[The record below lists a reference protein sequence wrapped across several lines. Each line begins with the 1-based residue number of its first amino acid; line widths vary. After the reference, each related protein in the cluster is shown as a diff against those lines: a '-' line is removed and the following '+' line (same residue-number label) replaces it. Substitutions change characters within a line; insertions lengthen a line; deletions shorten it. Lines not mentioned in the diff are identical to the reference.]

1 MKVRKAVIPAAGFGT
16 RMLPASK
23 SVPKE
28 MLPIY
33 DKPTLHHIVKEVV
46 DSGITDILI
55 IISKDKGSI
64 EDYFDVNFELEYE
77 LNKKSS
83 EISGEIHELSK
94 MANIYTIRQK
104 KKNGL
109 GDAIKYAES
118 FVGDEPFAILLGDD
132 IIYNTSDELPCIKQM
147 ADIYEKEETPVLGV
161 QEVSWDDVDKYGIVN
176 GVKTS
181 DRITEV
187 ESLVE
192 KPSREE
198 ATTNLAILGR
208 YIVTPDIFP
217 ILHETKPGKNNEI
230 QLTDALNKL
239 AEKRKMIAYDFI
251 GKRYDVGNKLG
262 FVKATVDFALHDL
275 SLIHISEPTRQCCT
289 SRMPSSA

>member
-83 EISGEIHELSK
+83 EISREIHELSK

-118 FVGDEPFAILLGDD
+118 FVGGEPFAILLGDD
-132 IIYNTSDELPCIKQM
+132 IIYNTSYELPCIKQM
-147 ADIYEKEETPVLGV
+147 ADIYEKEEAPVLGV
-161 QEVSWDDVDKYGIVN
+161 QEVSWEDVDKYGIVN

-262 FVKATVDFALHDL
+262 FVKATVDFALHDDKIKDEL
-275 SLIHISEPTRQCCT
+275 LKFLREK
-289 SRMPSSA
+289 

>member
-83 EISGEIHELSK
+83 EISREIHELSK

-147 ADIYEKEETPVLGV
+147 ADIYENEEAPVLGV

-262 FVKATVDFALHDL
+262 FVKATVDFALHDEKIKDEL
-275 SLIHISEPTRQCCT
+275 LEFLREK
-289 SRMPSSA
+289 

>member
-83 EISGEIHELSK
+83 QISREIHELSK

-192 KPSREE
+192 KPSRSE

-262 FVKATVDFALHDL
+262 FVKATVDFALHDEKIKDEL
-275 SLIHISEPTRQCCT
+275 LEFLREK
-289 SRMPSSA
+289 

>member
-1 MKVRKAVIPAAGFGT
+1 MKIRKAVIPAAGFGT

-118 FVGDEPFAILLGDD
+118 FVGNEPFAILLGDD

-147 ADIYEKEETPVLGV
+147 ADIYETEESPVLGV
-161 QEVSWDDVDKYGIVN
+161 QEVSWEDVDKYGIVN

-251 GKRYDVGNKLG
+251 GKRYDVGNKVG
-262 FVKATVDFALHDL
+262 FVKATVDFALNDEKIKDEL
-275 SLIHISEPTRQCCT
+275 LEFLREK
-289 SRMPSSA
+289 

>member
-83 EISGEIHELSK
+83 EISREIHELSK

-118 FVGDEPFAILLGDD
+118 FVGNEPFAILLGDD

-147 ADIYEKEETPVLGV
+147 ADIYEKEESPILGV
-161 QEVSWDDVDKYGIVN
+161 QEVSWEDVDKYGIVN

-262 FVKATVDFALHDL
+262 FVKATVDFALHDEKIKDEL
-275 SLIHISEPTRQCCT
+275 LEFLREK
-289 SRMPSSA
+289 

>member
-83 EISGEIHELSK
+83 EISREIHELSK

-147 ADIYEKEETPVLGV
+147 ADIYEREEAPVLGV

-192 KPSREE
+192 KPSRDE

-262 FVKATVDFALHDL
+262 FVKATVDFALHDDKIKDEL
-275 SLIHISEPTRQCCT
+275 LEFLREK
-289 SRMPSSA
+289 

>member
-1 MKVRKAVIPAAGFGT
+1 MKIRKAVIPAAGFGT

-83 EISGEIHELSK
+83 EISREIHELSK

-118 FVGDEPFAILLGDD
+118 FVGGEPFAILLGDD
-132 IIYNTSDELPCIKQM
+132 IIYNTSDEIPCIKQM

-262 FVKATVDFALHDL
+262 FVKATVDFALHDEKIKDEL
-275 SLIHISEPTRQCCT
+275 LEFLREK
-289 SRMPSSA
+289 

>member
-83 EISGEIHELSK
+83 EISREIHELSK

-192 KPSREE
+192 KPSRSE

-217 ILHETKPGKNNEI
+217 ILRETKPGKNNEI

-262 FVKATVDFALHDL
+262 FVKATVDFALNDDKIKDEL
-275 SLIHISEPTRQCCT
+275 LEFLREK
-289 SRMPSSA
+289 

>member
-1 MKVRKAVIPAAGFGT
+1 MKIRKAVIPAAGFGT

-83 EISGEIHELSK
+83 EISREIHELSK

-118 FVGDEPFAILLGDD
+118 FVGGEPFAILLGDD

-161 QEVSWDDVDKYGIVN
+161 QEVSWEDVDKYGIVN

-217 ILHETKPGKNNEI
+217 ILHETKPGKNNEV

-262 FVKATVDFALHDL
+262 FVKATVDFALHDDKIKDEL
-275 SLIHISEPTRQCCT
+275 LEFLREK
-289 SRMPSSA
+289 

>member
-83 EISGEIHELSK
+83 EISREIHELSK

-132 IIYNTSDELPCIKQM
+132 IIYNTSDEIPCIKQM
-147 ADIYEKEETPVLGV
+147 ADIYEAEETPVLGV

-192 KPSREE
+192 KPSRSE

-262 FVKATVDFALHDL
+262 FVKATVDFALHDEKIKDEL
-275 SLIHISEPTRQCCT
+275 LEFLREK
-289 SRMPSSA
+289 

>member
-83 EISGEIHELSK
+83 EISQEIHELSK

-118 FVGDEPFAILLGDD
+118 FVGGEPFAILLGDD

-161 QEVSWDDVDKYGIVN
+161 QEVSWEDVDKYGIVN

-262 FVKATVDFALHDL
+262 FVKATVDFALHDEKIKDEL
-275 SLIHISEPTRQCCT
+275 LEFLREK
-289 SRMPSSA
+289 

>member
-83 EISGEIHELSK
+83 EISREIHELSK

-147 ADIYEKEETPVLGV
+147 ADIYENEEAPVLGV

-262 FVKATVDFALHDL
+262 FVKATVDFALHDDKIKDEL
-275 SLIHISEPTRQCCT
+275 LEFLREK
-289 SRMPSSA
+289 

>member
-1 MKVRKAVIPAAGFGT
+1 MKIRKAVIPAAGFGT

-83 EISGEIHELSK
+83 EISREIHELSK

-132 IIYNTSDELPCIKQM
+132 IIYNTSDEIPCIKQM
-147 ADIYEKEETPVLGV
+147 ADIYEKQESPILGV
-161 QEVSWDDVDKYGIVN
+161 QKVSWDDVDKYGIVN

-262 FVKATVDFALHDL
+262 FVKATVDFALHDEKIKDEL
-275 SLIHISEPTRQCCT
+275 LEFLREK
-289 SRMPSSA
+289 

>member
-83 EISGEIHELSK
+83 EISREIHELSK

-147 ADIYEKEETPVLGV
+147 ADIYEREETPVLGV

-262 FVKATVDFALHDL
+262 FVKATVDLALHDEKIKDEL
-275 SLIHISEPTRQCCT
+275 LEFLREK
-289 SRMPSSA
+289 

>member
-1 MKVRKAVIPAAGFGT
+1 MKIRKAVIPAAGFGT

-132 IIYNTSDELPCIKQM
+132 IIYNTEDELPCIKQM
-147 ADIYEKEETPVLGV
+147 ADIYEKEEAPVLGV

-262 FVKATVDFALHDL
+262 FVKATVDFALHDEKIKDEL
-275 SLIHISEPTRQCCT
+275 LEFLREK
-289 SRMPSSA
+289 

>member
-1 MKVRKAVIPAAGFGT
+1 MKIRKAVIPAAGFGT

-83 EISGEIHELSK
+83 EISREIHELSK

-147 ADIYEKEETPVLGV
+147 ADIYEKEEAPVLGV

-262 FVKATVDFALHDL
+262 FVKATVDFALHDDKIKDEL
-275 SLIHISEPTRQCCT
+275 LEFLREK
-289 SRMPSSA
+289 

>member
-1 MKVRKAVIPAAGFGT
+1 MKIRKAVIPAAGFGT

-83 EISGEIHELSK
+83 EISREIHELSK

-147 ADIYEKEETPVLGV
+147 ADIYETEESPVLGV
-161 QEVSWDDVDKYGIVN
+161 QEVSWEDVDKYGIVN

-262 FVKATVDFALHDL
+262 FVKATVDFALHDDKIKDEL
-275 SLIHISEPTRQCCT
+275 LEFLREK
-289 SRMPSSA
+289 

>member
-83 EISGEIHELSK
+83 EISREIHELSK

-147 ADIYEKEETPVLGV
+147 ADIYEREESPILGV
-161 QEVSWDDVDKYGIVN
+161 QEVSWEDVDKYGIVN

-262 FVKATVDFALHDL
+262 FVKATVDFALHDEKIKDEL
-275 SLIHISEPTRQCCT
+275 LEFLREK
-289 SRMPSSA
+289 

>member
-83 EISGEIHELSK
+83 EISQEIHELSK

-132 IIYNTSDELPCIKQM
+132 IIYNTSDEIPCIKQM
-147 ADIYEKEETPVLGV
+147 ADIYEREESPVLGV
-161 QEVSWDDVDKYGIVN
+161 QEVSWEDVDKYGIVN

-262 FVKATVDFALHDL
+262 FVKATVDFALHDEKIKDEL
-275 SLIHISEPTRQCCT
+275 LEFLREK
-289 SRMPSSA
+289 

>member
-83 EISGEIHELSK
+83 EISREIHELSK

-132 IIYNTSDELPCIKQM
+132 IIYNTPDELPCIKQM
-147 ADIYEKEETPVLGV
+147 VDIYETEQSPILGV
-161 QEVSWDDVDKYGIVN
+161 QKVSWEDVSKYGIVN
-176 GVKTS
+176 GEKTS
-181 DRITEV
+181 ERITEV
-187 ESLVE
+187 KSLVE
-192 KPSREE
+192 KPSRDE

-262 FVKATVDFALHDL
+262 FVKATVDFALNDEKIKDEL
-275 SLIHISEPTRQCCT
+275 LEFLREK
-289 SRMPSSA
+289 

>member
-118 FVGDEPFAILLGDD
+118 FVGNEPFAILLGDD
-132 IIYNTSDELPCIKQM
+132 IIYNTEDELPCIKQM
-147 ADIYEKEETPVLGV
+147 ADIYEKEESPVLGV
-161 QEVSWDDVDKYGIVN
+161 QEVSWEDVDKYGIVN

-262 FVKATVDFALHDL
+262 FVKATVDFALHDEKIKDEL
-275 SLIHISEPTRQCCT
+275 LEFLREK
-289 SRMPSSA
+289 

>member
-83 EISGEIHELSK
+83 EISREIHELSK

-104 KKNGL
+104 QKNGL

-118 FVGDEPFAILLGDD
+118 FVGNEPFAILLGDD
-132 IIYNTSDELPCIKQM
+132 IIYNTPDELPCIKQM
-147 ADIYEKEETPVLGV
+147 VDIYETEQSPILGV
-161 QEVSWDDVDKYGIVN
+161 QKVSWEDVSKYGIVN
-176 GVKTS
+176 GEKTS

-187 ESLVE
+187 KSLVE

-262 FVKATVDFALHDL
+262 FVKATVDFALNDEKIKDEL
-275 SLIHISEPTRQCCT
+275 LEFLREK
-289 SRMPSSA
+289 

>member
-83 EISGEIHELSK
+83 EISREIHELSK

-147 ADIYEKEETPVLGV
+147 ADIYEREESPVLGV
-161 QEVSWDDVDKYGIVN
+161 QEVSWDDVDKYGSVN

-262 FVKATVDFALHDL
+262 FVKATVDFALHDEKIKDEL
-275 SLIHISEPTRQCCT
+275 LEFLREK
-289 SRMPSSA
+289 

>member
-83 EISGEIHELSK
+83 EISREIHELSK

-132 IIYNTSDELPCIKQM
+132 IIYNTPDETPCIKQM
-147 ADIYEKEETPVLGV
+147 VDIYETEQSPVLGV

-230 QLTDALNKL
+230 QLTDALSKL

-262 FVKATVDFALHDL
+262 FVKATVDFALNDEKIKDEL
-275 SLIHISEPTRQCCT
+275 LKFLREK
-289 SRMPSSA
+289 

>member
-132 IIYNTSDELPCIKQM
+132 IIYNTSDEIPCIKQM
-147 ADIYEKEETPVLGV
+147 ADIYEKQESPILGV
-161 QEVSWDDVDKYGIVN
+161 QKVSWEDVDKYGIVN

-262 FVKATVDFALHDL
+262 FVKATVDFALHDDKIKDEL
-275 SLIHISEPTRQCCT
+275 LEFLREK
-289 SRMPSSA
+289 

>member
-83 EISGEIHELSK
+83 EISREIHELSK

-118 FVGDEPFAILLGDD
+118 FVGGEPFAILLGDD

-147 ADIYEKEETPVLGV
+147 ADIYEKEEAPVLGV
-161 QEVSWDDVDKYGIVN
+161 QEVSWEDVDKYGIVN

-262 FVKATVDFALHDL
+262 FVKATVDFALHDDKIKDEL
-275 SLIHISEPTRQCCT
+275 LEFLREK
-289 SRMPSSA
+289 

>member
-1 MKVRKAVIPAAGFGT
+1 MKIRKAVIPAAGFGT

-83 EISGEIHELSK
+83 EISREIHELSK

-118 FVGDEPFAILLGDD
+118 FVGNEPFAILLGDD

-147 ADIYEKEETPVLGV
+147 ADIYETEESPVLGV
-161 QEVSWDDVDKYGIVN
+161 QEVSWEDVDKYGIVN

-239 AEKRKMIAYDFI
+239 AEKLKMIAYDFI

-262 FVKATVDFALHDL
+262 FVKATVDFALHDEKIKDEL
-275 SLIHISEPTRQCCT
+275 LEFLREK
-289 SRMPSSA
+289 

>member
-1 MKVRKAVIPAAGFGT
+1 MKIRKAVIPAAGFGT

-28 MLPIY
+28 MIPIY

-83 EISGEIHELSK
+83 EISREIHELSK

-132 IIYNTSDELPCIKQM
+132 IIYNTSDEIPCIKQM

-262 FVKATVDFALHDL
+262 FVKATVDFALHDEKIKDEL
-275 SLIHISEPTRQCCT
+275 LEFLREK
-289 SRMPSSA
+289 

>member
-83 EISGEIHELSK
+83 EISREIHELSK

-132 IIYNTSDELPCIKQM
+132 IIYNTSDEIPCIKQM
-147 ADIYEKEETPVLGV
+147 ADIYEKQESPILGV
-161 QEVSWDDVDKYGIVN
+161 QKVSWEDVDKYGIVN

-192 KPSREE
+192 KPSRED

-262 FVKATVDFALHDL
+262 FVKATVDFALNDEKIKDEL
-275 SLIHISEPTRQCCT
+275 LEFLREK
-289 SRMPSSA
+289 

>member
-1 MKVRKAVIPAAGFGT
+1 MKIRKAVIPAAGFGT

-83 EISGEIHELSK
+83 EISREIHELSK

-104 KKNGL
+104 KKDGL

-181 DRITEV
+181 YRITEV

-192 KPSREE
+192 KPSRSE
-198 ATTNLAILGR
+198 ATTSLAILGR

-262 FVKATVDFALHDL
+262 FVKATVDFALHDEKIKDEL
-275 SLIHISEPTRQCCT
+275 LEFLREK
-289 SRMPSSA
+289 

>member
-83 EISGEIHELSK
+83 EISQEIHELSK

-147 ADIYEKEETPVLGV
+147 ADIYEKEESPVLGV
-161 QEVSWDDVDKYGIVN
+161 QEVSWEDVDKYGIVN

-262 FVKATVDFALHDL
+262 FVKATVDFALHDEKIKDEL
-275 SLIHISEPTRQCCT
+275 LEFLREK
-289 SRMPSSA
+289 

>member
-83 EISGEIHELSK
+83 EISREIHELSK

-192 KPSREE
+192 KPSRSE

-262 FVKATVDFALHDL
+262 FVKATVDFALHDDKIKDEL
-275 SLIHISEPTRQCCT
+275 LEFLREK
-289 SRMPSSA
+289 

>member
-83 EISGEIHELSK
+83 EISREIHELSK

-118 FVGDEPFAILLGDD
+118 FVGGEPFAILLGDD

-262 FVKATVDFALHDL
+262 FVKATVDFALHDDKIKDEL
-275 SLIHISEPTRQCCT
+275 LKFLREK
-289 SRMPSSA
+289 

>member
-1 MKVRKAVIPAAGFGT
+1 MKIRKAVIPAAGFGT

-83 EISGEIHELSK
+83 EISREIHELSK

-147 ADIYEKEETPVLGV
+147 ADIYEKKESPILGV

-251 GKRYDVGNKLG
+251 GKRYDVGNKVG
-262 FVKATVDFALHDL
+262 FVKATVDFALNDEKIKDEL
-275 SLIHISEPTRQCCT
+275 LEFYEKNNY
-289 SRMPSSA
+289 

>member
-94 MANIYTIRQK
+94 MSNIYTIRQK

-118 FVGDEPFAILLGDD
+118 FVGGEPFAILLGDD

-147 ADIYEKEETPVLGV
+147 ADIYEKQESPILGV
-161 QEVSWDDVDKYGIVN
+161 QKVSWDDVDKYGIVN

-262 FVKATVDFALHDL
+262 FVKATVDFALHDDKIKDEL
-275 SLIHISEPTRQCCT
+275 LEFLREK
-289 SRMPSSA
+289 

>member
-1 MKVRKAVIPAAGFGT
+1 MKIRKAVIPAAGFGT

-147 ADIYEKEETPVLGV
+147 ADIYEKEEAPILGV
-161 QEVSWDDVDKYGIVN
+161 QEVSWEDVDKYGIVN

-262 FVKATVDFALHDL
+262 FVKATVDFALHDEKIKDEL
-275 SLIHISEPTRQCCT
+275 LEFLREK
-289 SRMPSSA
+289 

>member
-1 MKVRKAVIPAAGFGT
+1 MKIRKAVIPAAGFGT

-83 EISGEIHELSK
+83 EISREIHELSK

-147 ADIYEKEETPVLGV
+147 ADIYEREETPVLGV

-262 FVKATVDFALHDL
+262 FVKATVDFALHDEKIKNEL
-275 SLIHISEPTRQCCT
+275 LEFLREK
-289 SRMPSSA
+289 

>member
-1 MKVRKAVIPAAGFGT
+1 MKIRKAVIPAAGFGT

-83 EISGEIHELSK
+83 EISREIHELSK

-118 FVGDEPFAILLGDD
+118 YVGGEPFAILLGDD
-132 IIYNTSDELPCIKQM
+132 IIYNTSDEIPCIKQM
-147 ADIYEKEETPVLGV
+147 VDIYEKKESPVLGV

-262 FVKATVDFALHDL
+262 FVKATVDFALHDDKIKDEL
-275 SLIHISEPTRQCCT
+275 LEFLREK
-289 SRMPSSA
+289 

>member
-83 EISGEIHELSK
+83 EISREIHELSK

-147 ADIYEKEETPVLGV
+147 ADIYEKKEAPVLGV

-262 FVKATVDFALHDL
+262 FVKATVDFALHDDKIKDEL
-275 SLIHISEPTRQCCT
+275 LEFLREK
-289 SRMPSSA
+289 

>member
-1 MKVRKAVIPAAGFGT
+1 MKIRKAVIPAAGFGT

-83 EISGEIHELSK
+83 EISREIHELSK

-132 IIYNTSDELPCIKQM
+132 IIYNTEDELPCIKQM
-147 ADIYEKEETPVLGV
+147 ADIYEKEEAPVLGV

-262 FVKATVDFALHDL
+262 FVKATVDFALHDEKIKDEL
-275 SLIHISEPTRQCCT
+275 LEFLREK
-289 SRMPSSA
+289 